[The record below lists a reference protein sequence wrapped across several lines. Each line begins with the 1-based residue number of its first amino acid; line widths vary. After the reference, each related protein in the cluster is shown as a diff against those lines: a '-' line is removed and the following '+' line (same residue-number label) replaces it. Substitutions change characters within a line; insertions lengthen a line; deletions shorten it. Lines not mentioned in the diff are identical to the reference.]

1 MRRKYGSF
9 LKSKYM
15 LFILTAVCI
24 ALIALTLTS
33 TLSIDP
39 VRNTVGTLIIPLQN
53 GLNRAGSWMS
63 GRRSTQKTA
72 DELQLE
78 NDELREKVANLQE
91 QNTILTE
98 NTIELEELRELYAVD
113 REYAYYDKVAADVI
127 ANDTGNWY
135 NRFTINRGENDGIHV
150 DMNVL
155 SSGGLVGI
163 VTETGPNWATVRSII
178 DDGSSVSSSILV
190 TSDNCI
196 VSGDM
201 SLMEEGKLLLTDLS
215 VDVSVSVGEKIVT
228 SNISD
233 KYLPGILIGYVDEI
247 GEDQNHLMQTGTVLP
262 AADFSR
268 LDHVLVILETKNTG
282 GTS

>member
-1 MRRKYGSF
+1 MRRKHRSF
-9 LKSKYM
+9 LKSKY
-15 LFILTAVCI
+15 LLVILTAICI
-24 ALIALTLTS
+24 SLIALTVTS
-33 TLSIDP
+33 TITIDP

-63 GRRSTQKTA
+63 GTRSTQKSA

-98 NTIELEELRELYAVD
+98 NTIELEELRELYNVD

-127 ANDTGNWY
+127 ANDSGNWY
-135 NRFTINRGENDGIHV
+135 NQFTINRGENDGIHEN
-150 DMNVL
+150 MNVL
-155 SSGGLVGI
+155 SGGGLVGI

-178 DDGSSVSSSILV
+178 DDGCSVSSSILV

-215 VDVSVSVGEKIVT
+215 VDVEVSVGEKVVT

-247 GEDQNHLMQTGTVLP
+247 GEDQNHLMQTGTILP
-262 AADFSR
+262 AADF
-268 LDHVLVILETKNTG
+268 LHMDHVLVILETKNTG
-282 GTS
+282 GTP